1 MYLFRMEEPEP
12 CCYFSDSSKGY
23 QSPPGK
29 AGKSGHGSS
38 HVKPQQDETAAFKTN
53 LCKVISE
60 QGKAAAEGS
69 RTFLQFCSKRLNL
82 ALSLL
87 EGKHVM
93 TGPQSFYFEAKCLE
107 CMKTAKA
114 FSFRRYKS
122 NKWRQSTAILCSS
135 PHKPHL
141 YLGVAKASMTRG
153 AWDWQHQQPC
163 CPRDFLPDGSASL
176 PWCNFVLERLQWGF
190 PASLLRTGG

>member
-1 MYLFRMEEPEP
+1 MFRVEEPEL
-12 CCYFSDSSKGY
+12 CCYFSDSKGY

-29 AGKSGHGSS
+29 VGRSGHGSS
-38 HVKPQQDETAAFKTN
+38 HIKLQQEETAAFKNN
-53 LCKVISE
+53 LCKVTSE

-69 RTFLQFCSKRLNL
+69 RTLLQFSSRRLNL
-82 ALSLL
+82 ALSLW

-122 NKWRQSTAILCSS
+122 NKWRQRTAIPCSS

-141 YLGVAKASMTRG
+141 YLGVAKASMTGG
-153 AWDWQHQQPC
+153 AWD
-163 CPRDFLPDGSASL
+163 
-176 PWCNFVLERLQWGF
+176 
-190 PASLLRTGG
+190 